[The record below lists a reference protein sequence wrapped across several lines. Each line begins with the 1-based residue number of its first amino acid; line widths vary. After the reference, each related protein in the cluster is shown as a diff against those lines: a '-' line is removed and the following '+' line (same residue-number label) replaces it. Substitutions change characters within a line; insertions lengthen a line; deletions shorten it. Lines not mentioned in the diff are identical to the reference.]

1 MIILDKIKMPEGFKA
16 AGIHAGIKK
25 IKKDMAL
32 IYSEK
37 ECSAAGTFT
46 TNRVKAAPVKY
57 DISILGGSKHGVV
70 VNSGNANACTA
81 ERGDEDAKRMA
92 ALASSFLSGKA
103 EDYFVC
109 STGVIGV
116 PMDMDKIKAGV
127 SALYPLLSAE
137 GGEDAA
143 AAMAQA
149 STHIS
154 EWDEALIRQ
163 LVDTVKVNSAEKITV
178 FLRGGVQVEQDM
190 I

>member
-1 MIILDKIKMPEGFKA
+1 MIILDKMKMPEGFKA

-81 ERGDEDAKRMA
+81 ERGDEDAKRRA
-92 ALASSFLSGKA
+92 AWASS
-103 EDYFVC
+103 
-109 STGVIGV
+109 
-116 PMDMDKIKAGV
+116 
-127 SALYPLLSAE
+127 LLS
-137 GGEDAA
+137 
-143 AAMAQA
+143 
-149 STHIS
+149 
-154 EWDEALIRQ
+154 
-163 LVDTVKVNSAEKITV
+163 
-178 FLRGGVQVEQDM
+178 
-190 I
+190 